1 MSYECE
7 MFSISPLLHCSFLP
21 LWLLDGV
28 TGCDSVK
35 LVSYVLCLCS
45 VIQSTECEIFL
56 SLLVKFL
63 DPEKPQWQRV
73 TALEVLS
80 KLCIQPPLIRLTFTN

>member
-1 MSYECE
+1 MDRVFDIYT
-7 MFSISPLLHCSFLP
+7 LQL
-21 LWLLDGV
+21 
-28 TGCDSVK
+28 
-35 LVSYVLCLCS
+35 
-45 VIQSTECEIFL
+45 TECEIFL

-80 KLCIQPPLIRLTFTN
+80 KLCIQPVLIRLASHLFSCF